1 MKKCKRKTNCW
12 CFFRG
17 WPNQIRKKCKGLLER
32 GKEKSVF
39 TIYNVRKKQNEI
51 FEKIRKTSLT
61 YSRKNGNI
69 NKLSRTVAVKLHKM
83 VAIRALKKLIKKFK
97 KGVDR

>member
-1 MKKCKRKTNCW
+1 M
-12 CFFRG
+12 
-17 WPNQIRKKCKGLLER
+17 
-32 GKEKSVF
+32 
-39 TIYNVRKKQNEI
+39 
-51 FEKIRKTSLT
+51 T